1 LEDVIDDLAILQD
14 QGDVIDI
21 FLGADFLKLIFLDQG
36 AQSILVD
43 AMKDL
48 LKQVGKIINSINVME
63 ILSQRVNQESNLK
76 DLYTQHLRPD

>member
-1 LEDVIDDLAILQD
+1 MEDVIDDLAILQD